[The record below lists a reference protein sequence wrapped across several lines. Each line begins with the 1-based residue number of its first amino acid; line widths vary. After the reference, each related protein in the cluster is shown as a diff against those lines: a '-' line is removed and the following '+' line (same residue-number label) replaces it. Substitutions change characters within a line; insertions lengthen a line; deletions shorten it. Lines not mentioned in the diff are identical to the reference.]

1 MAEGGNDDVAGEP
14 AGPATVAAMAEGG
27 HDDITG
33 EPAGPATV
41 ATGDDLRIVSLLP
54 SLTDIVA
61 ELGLA
66 ERVVGVTHECD
77 NGLVLKRAG
86 KGPVVVTESFIDPK
100 AEQKEIND
108 AVIESLAQNHSL
120 YALKEDSLRPLAPT
134 HVLTQSLCDV
144 CAVAFEQVKS
154 KCSRLLADKPYKLLS
169 VEPSTLQDVQE
180 SITLVG
186 NNLGA
191 SREAIDAALNR
202 FDTKKAAIEAAVE
215 EHLSQ
220 VGFGGEKPRVAV
232 LEWCEPM
239 FTGGHWIQE
248 MVEAAGGSYS
258 LAKKGERSRVMSQE
272 ELKEYDP
279 DVIVMAFC
287 GFDLERCEADT
298 RKILMDQ
305 QGEHYAWW
313 SQLRAV
319 RDGRVFCTDG
329 NQYFSRP
336 SHQLVDG
343 IGILAQVMHGV
354 PRQDASERRWT
365 RLTL

>member
-1 MAEGGNDDVAGEP
+1 MATEGGNDDTA
-14 AGPATVAAMAEGG
+14 
-27 HDDITG
+27 G

-86 KGPVVVTESFIDPK
+86 KGPVVVTESYIDPK

-169 VEPSTLQDVQE
+169 VEPSTLQDVRVNGD
-180 SITLVG
+180 L
-186 NNLGA
+186 LLLLRPPPLL
-191 SREAIDAALNR
+191 SRCILTSLSFALS
-202 FDTKKAAIEAAVE
+202 
-215 EHLSQ
+215 LPSQ
-220 VGFGGEKPRVAV
+220 GVDNARGQQPRGQ
-232 LEWCEPM
+232 PR
-239 FTGGHWIQE
+239 GH
-248 MVEAAGGSYS
+248 
-258 LAKKGERSRVMSQE
+258 
-272 ELKEYDP
+272 
-279 DVIVMAFC
+279 
-287 GFDLERCEADT
+287 
-298 RKILMDQ
+298 
-305 QGEHYAWW
+305 
-313 SQLRAV
+313 
-319 RDGRVFCTDG
+319 
-329 NQYFSRP
+329 
-336 SHQLVDG
+336 
-343 IGILAQVMHGV
+343 
-354 PRQDASERRWT
+354 
-365 RLTL
+365 

>member
-14 AGPATVAAMAEGG
+14 AGPATVAEGG
-27 HDDITG
+27 NDDITG

-169 VEPSTLQDVQE
+169 VEPSTLQDVRV
-180 SITLVG
+180 SL
-186 NNLGA
+186 L
-191 SREAIDAALNR
+191 
-202 FDTKKAAIEAAVE
+202 
-215 EHLSQ
+215 LS
-220 VGFGGEKPRVAV
+220 
-232 LEWCEPM
+232 
-239 FTGGHWIQE
+239 
-248 MVEAAGGSYS
+248 S
-258 LAKKGERSRVMSQE
+258 LA
-272 ELKEYDP
+272 
-279 DVIVMAFC
+279 
-287 GFDLERCEADT
+287 
-298 RKILMDQ
+298 
-305 QGEHYAWW
+305 
-313 SQLRAV
+313 
-319 RDGRVFCTDG
+319 VF
-329 NQYFSRP
+329 
-336 SHQLVDG
+336 
-343 IGILAQVMHGV
+343 
-354 PRQDASERRWT
+354 
-365 RLTL
+365 